1 MRNLIVFLFIS
12 LFPLSAIASPVF
24 NPIKKYRIA
33 CLQDGSLGS
42 AVVGSLHSGLSK
54 TIYPLMYDPS
64 ATSTTKDAYW
74 YIIEENG
81 KYSFKN
87 ASTGQY
93 ISYDLDYTTN
103 RNLGLVSALNAN
115 MTLFS
120 LTLHSNGGV
129 DYYSITSENDPTKF
143 FNKRG
148 SGLVGLYSPSIG
160 TGNNE
165 LFAFYDDDN
174 NVVKEDQIIVVPQ
187 KDDPVVAGPLATYFT
202 EFTLSGKPLVYNS
215 TDGSYFFSIPLN
227 MMDTHVERTIHF
239 LAKSGNYSVTI
250 DGTPL
255 GDLDDYVFKDVT
267 AGEPYSMEI
276 KEGTTLKA
284 TLNLTFTGLPIVQ
297 IYYDAV
303 EEGRYLGGYIKVHEP
318 DKKTVPEFLHS
329 DYKYRGATALR
340 QPKRSYNIKLK
351 DASDQKLFRSFFGL
365 REDNNWVLD
374 AMAIDPGRMRNRVC
388 TDLWNDFSRL
398 PYHSATESNVI
409 NGTRGQFVELF
420 INDQYNGLYCMTE
433 KVDRKQLQLK
443 KYDDSTATV
452 RGVLYK
458 SYTWSYSTFMGYK
471 ESDKSFPGQNP
482 PSFNNSSETWDGFEV
497 KHPDFD
503 EQPIDWEPLYDLVSF
518 NATAA
523 VDSAKFVN
531 GYKSYFDMPV
541 WLDYYLF
548 IDLLLTTDN
557 HGKNTFI
564 YTYDKNKSTVMSIAP
579 WDCDGTFG
587 RRWDGSNSITIP
599 NQDFVSFL
607 KQYEHGEFAIFR
619 NLKKFNPDNYNL
631 NLRYRYAELR
641 QTYFTKES
649 LMARFLKYKLMFDKS
664 GAGARETAKWNG
676 INVGI
681 DLNAEMDYLSTWIDA
696 RLNYLDVTEFDIAH
710 LPMQYPVITLSAPK
724 TITYGD
730 PAIVKLL
737 STTNP
742 NTPLQIFF
750 LKNGVVELNAN
761 TLKVLSAGSTYMNV
775 SQAASIGYSAVDTSF
790 YLQVEKKSLVAKAD
804 NLVKEIGDENP
815 ALTISYDGLATGDT
829 PELAVTSSPTI
840 TCSAEIDSPVGAYPI
855 TLEGGTSS
863 DNYTFST
870 QNGTLTVNARK
881 VKKTPVITLELPDT
895 ITYGDAPIELN
906 PISTNG
912 YSPVTLYP
920 SKSGVIEV
928 KDSKMNVLNVG
939 TLYLIASQ
947 PGNEI
952 FAATN
957 AVIKFS
963 ISVQKKTLYATAE
976 DQTKEQ
982 GVDNPSFT
990 IRYEGLALSDLLSN
1004 VVTSAPIVSCT
1015 ATADSE
1021 EGEYPIL
1028 LSGGSVSANYL
1039 LVRKAGVLT
1048 IVPNTGT
1055 AVEVETLQVGI
1066 APNPVIDILNLS
1078 QLTPGVLV
1086 QLFDSFGRVIYID
1099 KAKESTL
1106 QIRMASETPGIYY
1119 LKIGEETHTIV
1130 KK

>member
-103 RNLGLVSALNAN
+103 RNLGLVSALNAD

-148 SGLVGLYSPSIG
+148 SGLVGLYSPSSG
-160 TGNNE
+160 TVSNE
-165 LFAFYDDDN
+165 QFAFYDVDNNIVKDDN
-174 NVVKEDQIIVVPQ
+174 IIVIPQ
-187 KDDPVVAGPLATYFT
+187 KADPVVAGPLATYFT
-202 EFTLSGKPLVYNS
+202 EFALSGKPLVYNS
-215 TDGSYFFSIPLN
+215 ADVSYFFSIPLN
-227 MMDTHVERTIHF
+227 MMDTDVERTIHF
-239 LAKSGNYSVTI
+239 SAKSGNYFVTI

-255 GDLDDYVFKDVT
+255 GDLEDYEFKDVT
-267 AGEPYSMEI
+267 AGKRYSMEI

-303 EEGRYLGGYIKVHEP
+303 NSSNYLGGYIKVHEP

-329 DYKYRGATALR
+329 DFQYRGATALD
-340 QPKRSYNIKLK
+340 QPKKAYSLKLK

-374 AMAIDPGRMRNRVC
+374 AMAIDPGRMRNRVS

-458 SYTWSYSTFMGYK
+458 SFGWNYSNFMGHEMDNQNY
-471 ESDKSFPGQNP
+471 PGTLP
-482 PSFNNSSETWDGFEV
+482 PYFNNSSETWDGFEV

-523 VDSAKFVN
+523 VDSAKFVKE
-531 GYKSYFDMPV
+531 YKSHFDMPV

-548 IDLLLTTDN
+548 IDLLLATDN

-564 YTYDKNKSTVMSIAP
+564 YTYDKNKSNVMSIAP
-579 WDCDGTFG
+579 WDLDGTFG
-587 RRWDGSNSITIP
+587 RRWNGSNNLTTP
-599 NQDFVSFL
+599 KQDFVSFII
-607 KQYEHGEFAIFR
+607 QYEHGENAIFR

-641 QTYFTKES
+641 KTYFTKES
-649 LMARFLKYKLMFDKS
+649 LMARFLKYNEMFDES

-681 DLNAEMDYLSTWIDA
+681 DLKAEMDYLSTWLDE
-696 RLNYLDVTEFDIAH
+696 RLNYLDVTEFDIAN
-710 LPMQYPVITLSAPK
+710 LPIQDPVITLSVPK

-730 PAIVKLL
+730 PAIVNLL
-737 STTNP
+737 SSTNP
-742 NTPLQIFF
+742 NTPLKITFS
-750 LKNGVVELNAN
+750 KNGVVEVNAN
-761 TLKVLSAGSTYMNV
+761 TLKVLSTGSTYMYV
-775 SQAASIGYSAVDTSF
+775 SQAASVGYSAINTSF

-815 ALTISYDGLATGDT
+815 ALTISYDGWATGDT
-829 PELAVTSSPTI
+829 PELVVTSSPTI

>member
-1 MRNLIVFLFIS
+1 MKNIVTFLLIC
-12 LFPLSAIASPVF
+12 LFPLSAFASPVF
-24 NPIKKYRIA
+24 NPTKKYRIA

-42 AVVGSLHSGLSK
+42 AVVGSLHSGLST

-64 ATSTTKDAYW
+64 ATSSTADAYW
-74 YIIEENG
+74 YITEYNG
-81 KYSFKN
+81 TYTFKN
-87 ASTGQY
+87 ASTNKY
-93 ISYDLDYTTN
+93 ITYDLDYDKKK
-103 RNLGLVSALNAN
+103 SIDFADALNGD

-120 LTLHSNGGV
+120 LTLHATGGV
-129 DYYSITSENDPTKF
+129 DYYSITSEEDPSMVF
-143 FNKRG
+143 DRRSYG
-148 SGLVGLYSPSIG
+148 ALGLYKGGG
-160 TGNNE
+160 TGANE
-165 LFAFYDDDN
+165 LFAFYDVDN
-174 NVVKEDQIIVVPQ
+174 NVVKDDQIIVIPQ
-187 KDDPVVAGPLATYFT
+187 KPDPVVAGPLATYFT

-227 MMDTHVERTIHF
+227 MMDTDVERTIHF
-239 LAKSGNYSVTI
+239 SAKSANYSVTI
-250 DGTPL
+250 DGAPL
-255 GDLDDYVFKDVT
+255 FDLDDYIFADVT
-267 AGEPYSMEI
+267 AGKKYSMEI
-276 KEGTTLKA
+276 KDGTTLKA
-284 TLNLTFTGLPIVQ
+284 TLYLTFTGLPIVQ

-303 EEGRYLGGYIKVHEP
+303 NSSNYLGGYIKVHEP

-329 DYKYRGATALR
+329 EYKYRGATALG
-340 QPKRSYNIKLK
+340 QPKKAYSIKLK

-398 PYHSATESNVI
+398 PYHSEKESNVI

-458 SYTWSYSTFMGYK
+458 SSGWSYSNFMGHY
-471 ESDKSFPGQNP
+471 SDNQNYPGINP
-482 PSFNNSSETWDGFEV
+482 PDFNNNSETWDGFEV
-497 KHPDFD
+497 KYPDMGD
-503 EQPIDWEPLYDLVSF
+503 NMLIDWKPLYDLVSF

-531 GYKSYFDMPV
+531 GYKSNFDMPV

-548 IDLLLTTDN
+548 IDLLLATDN

-564 YTYDKNKSTVMSIAP
+564 YTYDKNKSNVMSIAP
-579 WDCDGTFG
+579 WDLDGTFG
-587 RRWDGSNSITIP
+587 RRWDGSNNITTP

-607 KQYEHGEFAIFR
+607 MQYEHGEYAVFR

-649 LMARFLKYKLMFDKS
+649 LMARFLKYKEMFDKS
-664 GAGARETAKWNG
+664 GAGAREIAKWNG
-676 INVGI
+676 TNVGI
-681 DLNAEMDYLSTWIDA
+681 DLNAEMTYLSTWLDE

-730 PAIVKLL
+730 PAIANLL
-737 STTNP
+737 SSTNP
-742 NTPLQIFF
+742 NTPLQISFS
-750 LKNGVVELNAN
+750 KNGVVEVNAN
-761 TLKVLSAGSTYMNV
+761 TLKILSAGSTYMYV
-775 SQAASIGYSAVDTSF
+775 SQAASVGYSAINTSF
-790 YLQVEKKSLVAKAD
+790 YLQVEKKNLVAKAD

-829 PELAVTSSPTI
+829 PELVVTSLPSI

-855 TLEGGTSS
+855 TLEGGTAS

-906 PISTNG
+906 PVSTNT

-920 SKSGVIEV
+920 SKSGIIQVA
-928 KDSKMNVLNVG
+928 DSKMNVLNVG

-963 ISVQKKTLYATAE
+963 IAVQKKMLYAIAE

-990 IRYEGLALSDLLSN
+990 IRYEGLVPSDLLSN
-1004 VVTSAPIVSCT
+1004 VVTSAPIVSCK

-1039 LVRKAGVLT
+1039 LVRKAGALT

-1086 QLFDSFGRVIYID
+1086 QLFDSSGRVIYID

-1106 QIRMASETPGIYY
+1106 QIRTAGESPGIYY
-1119 LKIGEETHTIV
+1119 LKIGEKTHSII
-1130 KK
+1130 KQ

>member
-1 MRNLIVFLFIS
+1 MKNLVTFLFIS
-12 LFPLSAIASPVF
+12 LFSLSVFASPVF
-24 NPIKKYRIA
+24 NPTKKYRIA
-33 CLQDGSLGS
+33 CLDQVNSTISGGIVPGNLHASIYSLFYYS
-42 AVVGSLHSGLSK
+42 
-54 TIYPLMYDPS
+54 S
-64 ATSTTKDAYW
+64 ATSATADAYW

-93 ISYDLDYTTN
+93 ISYDLDYATN
-103 RNLGLVSALNAN
+103 RNLGLASALNAD

-120 LTLHSNGGV
+120 LTLKTSGGV
-129 DYYSITSENDPTKF
+129 DYYTITSEYDPTKV
-143 FNKRG
+143 FNYRNDAR
-148 SGLVGLYSPSIG
+148 SFVGLYAPGSGSR
-160 TGNNE
+160 E
-165 LFAFYDDDN
+165 QYAFYDVDN
-174 NVVKEDQIIVVPQ
+174 NVVKDDNIIVIPQ
-187 KDDPVVAGPLATYFT
+187 KPDPVVAGPLATYFT
-202 EFTLSGKPLVYNS
+202 EFTLSGKTLVYNS
-215 TDGSYFFSIPLN
+215 ADGSYFFSIPLN
-227 MMDTHVERTIHF
+227 LMDTDIERTIHF

-250 DGTPL
+250 DGAPL
-255 GDLDDYVFKDVT
+255 FDLDDYVFTDVT
-267 AGEPYSMEI
+267 AGKKYTMEV

-303 EEGRYLGGYIKVHEP
+303 NSSEYLGGYIKVHEP

-329 DYKYRGATALR
+329 EYKYRGATALG
-340 QPKRSYNIKLK
+340 QPKKSFNIKLK

-374 AMAIDPGRMRNRVC
+374 AMAIDPGRMRNRVS

-398 PYHSATESNVI
+398 PYHSATESNII

-443 KYDDSTATV
+443 KYDDSTLTV

-458 SYTWSYSTFMGYK
+458 SSNWSYSNFMGHYA
-471 ESDKSFPGQNP
+471 DNQNYPGTNP
-482 PSFNNSSETWDGFEV
+482 TDFNNNSETWDGYEV

-503 EQPIDWEPLYDLVSF
+503 EQPIDWKPLYDLVSF

-548 IDLLLTTDN
+548 IDLLLATDN

-564 YTYDKNKSTVMSIAP
+564 YTYDKNKSNVMSIAP
-579 WDCDGTFG
+579 WDLDGTFG
-587 RRWDGSNSITIP
+587 RRWNGSNNITTP

-607 KQYEHGEFAIFR
+607 IQYEHGEFAVFR

-641 QTYFTKES
+641 KTYFTKES
-649 LMARFLKYKLMFDKS
+649 LMARFLKYKEMFDKS

-676 INVGI
+676 QNVGI
-681 DLNAEMDYLSTWIDA
+681 DLTAEMSYLSTWLDE

-710 LPMQYPVITLSAPK
+710 LPMQHPVITLSVPK

-730 PAIVKLL
+730 PAIVNLL
-737 STTNP
+737 SSTNP
-742 NTPLQIFF
+742 NTPLQISFS
-750 LKNGVVELNAN
+750 KNGIVELNAN
-761 TLKVLSAGSTYMNV
+761 TLKVLSAGSTNIYV

-790 YLQVEKKSLVAKAD
+790 YLQVDKKSLVAKAD
-804 NLVKEIGDENP
+804 NKVKEIGDENP
-815 ALTISYDGLATGDT
+815 ALSITYTGLASGDT
-829 PELAVTSSPTI
+829 PELVLATLPIVTCAAVT
-840 TCSAEIDSPVGAYPI
+840 DSPIGAYPI
-855 TLEGGTSS
+855 IVEGGTANS
-863 DNYTFST
+863 NYAFST
-870 QNGTLTVNARK
+870 QNGTLTINARK

-912 YSPVTLYP
+912 YSTVTLYP
-920 SKSGVIEV
+920 SKSGVVEI
-928 KDSKMNVLNVG
+928 KDSNMNVLSVG

-947 PGNEI
+947 PGNDI
-952 FAATN
+952 YAATN
-957 AVIKFS
+957 AVIKFP
-963 ISVQKKTLYATAE
+963 ITVQKKTLYAVA
-976 DQTKEQ
+976 DDLIKEQ
-982 GVDNPSFT
+982 GLENPSFT
-990 IRYEGLALSDLLSN
+990 IRYEGLALSDQAGN
-1004 VVTSAPIVSCT
+1004 VVTSAPVVSCV
-1015 ATADSE
+1015 ANADSE
-1021 EGEYPIL
+1021 VGEYPIL

-1055 AVEVETLQVGI
+1055 AVEFETLEVGI
-1066 APNPVIDILNLS
+1066 APNPVIDLLTLT
-1078 QLTPGVLV
+1078 QLTPGILV

-1106 QIRMASETPGIYY
+1106 QIRMASESSGIYY
-1119 LKIGEETHTIV
+1119 LKIEEETYTII